1 MPPTSN
7 SIYETLTAGL
17 RDPVGIFAYIIYKQ
31 NKVDF
36 CKSCGEGGP
45 SAEDLR
51 QFYAIASLDTSIKA
65 YRAQGA
71 AMAQIFLNE
80 GLDELVISTE
90 KRTRDD
96 VVIRRIDVVN
106 QDLGSRLDTL
116 DRTLHARRTFS
127 GWIRGVGGNLLV
139 NLVTIAVIGALV
151 VGYQYSGRF
160 QQDAAS
166 TATAA
171 TAR

>member
-1 MPPTSN
+1 MPHISN
-7 SIYETLTAGL
+7 SVYETLTAGL
-17 RDPVGIFAYIIYKQ
+17 RDPVGIFAYIICKQ

-36 CKSCGEGGP
+36 CKSFGEAGP

-71 AMAQIFLNE
+71 AMAQIFFNE
-80 GLDELVISTE
+80 GLDELVIGTE

-96 VVIRRIDVVN
+96 VVIRRIEVVN
-106 QDLGSRLDTL
+106 QDLGSRIDSI
-116 DRTLHARRTFS
+116 DRSMHARRTFS
-127 GWIRGVGGNLLV
+127 GWIRDVGGNLLV

-151 VGYQYSGRF
+151 IGYQYSGRF
-160 QQDAAS
+160 QQGAAP
-166 TATAA
+166 AA
-171 TAR
+171 AVTAR